1 MTGKR
6 QHADKKSRV
15 RRKLRLR
22 NRNNHKRIYMHIS
35 NRHLN
40 AQLINDETGKTLIT
54 VTTVGKEGNTAKNCS
69 NIAEAKKLAL
79 ELVKI
84 MNEKS
89 YKLDETHVFDRGDKI
104 YHGKVAAFVDELRN
118 NGVKV

>member
-22 NRNNHKRIYMHIS
+22 NRNNHKRIYMHVS
-35 NRHLN
+35 NKHLN
-40 AQLINDETGKTLIT
+40 AQLINDVTGDTLIT
-54 VTTVGKEGNTAKNCS
+54 VTTIGKEGNSAKNCS
-69 NIAEAKKLAL
+69 NIKEAKTLAV
-79 ELVKI
+79 ELVKM

-89 YKLDETHVFDRGDKI
+89 YKLDESYVFDRGDKI
-104 YHGKVAAFVDELRN
+104 YHGKVAAFVDELRQ